1 MSSMSFDTGH
11 TSLLGTRNLNQDRCA
26 VLETGDALL
35 LVMADGLGGHPK
47 GEKAAQ
53 IMIDTCTEA
62 FREVTTPV
70 PRPKL
75 LLKHLF
81 LLAHRRIVRFGQRQ
95 EPAIAPRTTAVLA
108 LVQKGTAFWA
118 HVGDSRCYLF
128 RNGRLLTRTIDHSQV
143 ERLRSQGII
152 SAGECNT
159 HPQRNLVTR
168 CLGGARGLPE
178 VEYGKPVRLCSNDV
192 LLLCSD
198 GFWEPLGTGEIGHIL
213 NDGTPLNQALN
224 QLARKAEKAAWPD
237 CDNTSAVACRW
248 LGEIPTYQRPQEY
261 EIP

>member
-1 MSSMSFDTGH
+1 MSTMSFETGQ
-11 TSLLGTRNLNQDRCA
+11 TSLPGTRALNQDRCSA
-26 VLETGDALL
+26 LISRDALL
-35 LVMADGLGGHPK
+35 LVLADGLGGHPK

-53 IMIDTCTEA
+53 IVVDTCTEA

-70 PRPKL
+70 PRPKI

-81 LLAHRRIVRFGQRQ
+81 LLAHRRIVRFGQNQ
-95 EPAIAPRTTAVLA
+95 EPAIAPRTTVVLA
-108 LVQKGTAFWA
+108 LVQQGTAFWA

-128 RNGRLLTRTIDHSQV
+128 RSGRLLARTTDHSHV

-152 SAGECNT
+152 SARDCNK

-168 CLGGARGLPE
+168 CLGGAPGVPE
-178 VEYGKPVRLCSNDV
+178 VEFGKPVRLCVKDV

-198 GFWEPLGTGEIGHIL
+198 GFWEPLDTREIGNTL
-213 NDGTPLNQALN
+213 DSGTPLNQALD

-237 CDNTSAVACRW
+237 CDNTSAVACRCVEDTAETDACAN
-248 LGEIPTYQRPQEY
+248 G
-261 EIP
+261 

>member
-1 MSSMSFDTGH
+1 MSTVNFETGQ
-11 TSLLGTRNLNQDRCA
+11 TSLPGTRPLNQDRCSA
-26 VLETGDALL
+26 LRARNALL

-53 IMIDTCTEA
+53 ILIDTCTEA

-81 LLAHRRIVRFGQRQ
+81 LLAHRRIVRFGQSQ
-95 EPAIAPRTTAVLA
+95 EPAIAPRTTAVVA
-108 LVQKGTAFWA
+108 LVQNGTAFWA

-128 RNGRLLTRTIDHSQV
+128 RNGRLLARTIDHSHV

-152 SAGECNT
+152 SEGDCNK
-159 HPQRNLVTR
+159 HPQRNLITR
-168 CLGGARGLPE
+168 CLGGSGGLPQ
-178 VEYGKPVRLCSNDV
+178 VEFGNPMRLCANDV

-198 GFWEPLGTGEIGHIL
+198 GFWEPLDTGAIGHTL
-213 NDGTPLNQALN
+213 NNGTPLTQALDK
-224 QLARKAEKAAWPD
+224 LAHEAEKAAWPD
-237 CDNTSAVACRW
+237 CDNTSAVACRC
-248 LGEIPTYQRPQEY
+248 LGKKPRQVNASAGGTP
-261 EIP
+261 